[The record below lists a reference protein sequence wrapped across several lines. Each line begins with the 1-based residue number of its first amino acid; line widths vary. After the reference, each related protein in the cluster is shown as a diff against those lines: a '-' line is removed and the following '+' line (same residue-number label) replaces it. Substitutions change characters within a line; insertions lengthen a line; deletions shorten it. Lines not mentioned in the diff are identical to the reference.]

1 MQFQRGAE
9 RLFGKLRRQVA
20 SRGWLAIAVLVL
32 AQVTVTGP
40 ARGEDGYEL
49 WLRYQPLAPAAR
61 ERLADAVTGIYAGNR
76 ASPVLQAAT
85 GELERGL
92 SRLSG
97 RAVALLD
104 APGPGAVVVGQPDGS
119 GLAEAL
125 SPMLARVG
133 PAVRAWWR
141 DRAAKIYRRIPD
153 FGGFLV
159 KADSEGQ
166 PGPQQYGRTHAEGAN
181 MLAAALEPHAAGEGS
196 TVARVVS
203 GQVHGNALTGVAG
216 VSNVGSSRDWTG
228 APFTQANWY
237 AFGRLAWNP
246 EASAAD
252 IAREWLAQTFNRD
265 AGFATTVTDL
275 MLRSREAVV
284 DYMTP
289 LGLAHLMGTGHHYG
303 PAPWV
308 DDLPRPD
315 WNPVYYHRAD
325 VHGIGFDRT
334 ATGSNA
340 VAQYAGP
347 VATRFGDLRTVRE
360 EYLLWFHRLPWDYR
374 MRSGATLWEELVAR
388 YDRGVR
394 EVEAMQESWAG
405 LEPLVDPERFA
416 KVARFLEVQL
426 REARWWRDAC
436 IAYFRSASGL
446 PLPPGTRPPAASL
459 DFYRSLEF
467 PYAPGN

>member
-141 DRAAKIYRRIPD
+141 DRAVASTFERPICYIRRAAST
-153 FGGFLV
+153 L
-159 KADSEGQ
+159 K
-166 PGPQQYGRTHAEGAN
+166 R
-181 MLAAALEPHAAGEGS
+181 AAASNRHHHAIP
-196 TVARVVS
+196 ARIGAAVPARARQPQGVHS
-203 GQVHGNALTGVAG
+203 GK
-216 VSNVGSSRDWTG
+216 R
-228 APFTQANWY
+228 
-237 AFGRLAWNP
+237 
-246 EASAAD
+246 
-252 IAREWLAQTFNRD
+252 I
-265 AGFATTVTDL
+265 
-275 MLRSREAVV
+275 
-284 DYMTP
+284 
-289 LGLAHLMGTGHHYG
+289 
-303 PAPWV
+303 
-308 DDLPRPD
+308 
-315 WNPVYYHRAD
+315 
-325 VHGIGFDRT
+325 
-334 ATGSNA
+334 
-340 VAQYAGP
+340 
-347 VATRFGDLRTVRE
+347 
-360 EYLLWFHRLPWDYR
+360 
-374 MRSGATLWEELVAR
+374 
-388 YDRGVR
+388 
-394 EVEAMQESWAG
+394 VE
-405 LEPLVDPERFA
+405 R
-416 KVARFLEVQL
+416 
-426 REARWWRDAC
+426 
-436 IAYFRSASGL
+436 
-446 PLPPGTRPPAASL
+446 
-459 DFYRSLEF
+459 
-467 PYAPGN
+467 